1 MDRRELLKAIATLTG
16 GTIIGAEVF
25 LSGCKTEPVK
35 TGLFSAEDISLLDDI
50 GETILPTTA
59 DSPGA
64 RSAQIGAFMKA
75 IVTDCYNESQQHV
88 FVEGLSTLQKAC
100 SAKYSKPFSELN
112 ETDKTAFLTM
122 LDKEAKELVRSDD
135 YKNKKAAFEKAEGD
149 RQKEE
154 EAKGNF
160 SYKYLSPDFPI
171 PYFTMIKQL
180 TLWGYFTSEP
190 GATKALRY
198 VETPGHYDGAYA
210 YKKGDK
216 AFAL

>member
-1 MDRRELLKAIATLTG
+1 MNRRELLKAIATVTG

-25 LSGCKTEPVK
+25 LSGCKTGPVK
-35 TGLFSAEDISLLDDI
+35 TGLFSAEDMALLDDI
-50 GETILPTTA
+50 GETIIPTTT

-64 RSAQIGAFMKA
+64 GSAQIGAFMKA
-75 IVTDCYNESQQHV
+75 IVTDCYTESQQKV
-88 FVEGLSTLQKAC
+88 FIDGISTLQKAC
-100 SAKYSKPFSELN
+100 SEKFSKQFSELN
-112 ETDKTAFLTM
+112 ATDKAAFLTM
-122 LDKEAKELVRSDD
+122 LDKEAKELVRSDN
-135 YKNKKAAFEKAEGD
+135 YKKNKAAFDKAED
-149 RQKEE
+149 NRQKEE

-160 SYKYLSPDFPI
+160 SYKHLRPDFPI
-171 PYFTMIKQL
+171 HYFTMLKQL

-198 VETPGHYDGAYA
+198 VETPGHYDGSYP